1 MIGFYKL
8 YPEFNIF
15 IYKKFNN
22 NLLLNLSDKEIINH
36 YSELENKQKLL
47 SSIKE
52 FYLKYPNFDLIFFKI
67 INENLHFENN
77 IDYLVYYHYIE
88 NKEDFVY
95 NIESYYKKYNIDII
109 FLKLFYNE
117 FTGKNDIDIIKKI
130 YNNIDDYIISNDSFT
145 KKYPNFNL
153 IIYKKFNKDI
163 NLKNDIKYKSYWYYN
178 HKNIDNIIYSLN
190 TIINK
195 FPDFNSDLFK
205 FLYNIE
211 NNNIDEQLLDNLIL
225 NNSNIIYSYETFIK
239 NIDDFKFD
247 LFKKHNYFCKKMD
260 KDEIIAFYLK
270 NINKISYI
278 YSIKFFSIKYPLFNI
293 DDYIFFN
300 DKYQD
305 DSNNIF
311 NNFNI
316 LKNKDS
322 LIVSIKDFYNKYKNF
337 DINIYK
343 SLLNIKYNIFFKN
356 DYEYIYH
363 WYTNNKN
370 KYYDDYLN
378 DFYNLYDDFDINIYK
393 YFNKISN
400 NNNINILFDFENKI
414 NNDQSIIYSKLS
426 FYKKFSDFNKNIYIS
441 YNNLNN
447 YTEDE
452 LIIHFH
458 NIGLKENLIYNESY
472 NNINIKNNF
481 NIKIYKN
488 LNKDIEKLN
497 EKELIVHY
505 FKNASKEGRIYSVE
519 SFYNVYPDYNFNI
532 KSKKYNFHLF
542 IDNNNLNKISEEEKI
557 IYFMN
562 IGIYNYLKK
571 KNKNIVGRDIV
582 NNIYEVLI
590 DLKNIHHKN
599 KLEKGI
605 SLIIRA
611 KNEELNIKHCIESV
625 VDLVDEI
632 ICVDNNSTDNTLNLM
647 KFYESKYQNIRV
659 YQYNIN
665 VSKVGLEHKNAL
677 SNKNKNTLSTFYNW
691 CLSKTTRYNIF
702 KWDADFI
709 CIKNNFIQL
718 VNKYNLR
725 NRDDKFAIWFTGKTL
740 FENNSK
746 IYLNYNSFYN
756 EFRIF
761 SYKNNFQWY
770 DGNTCEYTDPY
781 IESCSND
788 LKYRY
793 EHPLFY
799 EIKRTSIDE
808 FKERSS
814 LIDSRDINDLNI
826 LNNLKDNKDNIN
838 LFELNNNI
846 INFDKRIIIY
856 TPSLTFGG
864 GNQFIINIYTFYKSF
879 GFKVIIVP
887 ESNNRSYNDKKYN
900 IILEEDITNLNN
912 FNFVYIKKFNPDFII
927 FNSTIPFKNNEIQQ
941 LSSLTKIFF
950 VTHSDV
956 AYSNYFIEKYNKYF
970 YKIIT
975 VNDYT
980 INKLT
985 KLLNINKNKFVKIIN
1000 YVTMKPQNTEYINI
1014 KNKKFGLI
1022 SRLSE
1027 DKNLPMFILSLID
1040 VFKKY
1045 PNYKCYLIGTHTK
1058 YYDEYLQDIIK
1069 INNLKKNIVFEG
1081 YQNNVSKY
1089 YEMFDFVILPS
1100 VSEGASYNIIES
1112 MNYGL
1117 PVLCSDVGGNHELIR
1132 DEINGLLFE
1141 YSNIKKF
1148 EEKNIYI
1155 TNYNNQLSN
1164 IGYIVNND
1172 TFNNKYINKSIF
1184 NKTEVIVPYN
1194 VICNKNDCTNCKNCE
1209 YINNSTK
1216 IFNSNMNNITVSI
1229 IKMIEMSNEEIK
1241 NINYN
1246 NKLFIKMSFN
1256 ENIYMNQLL
1265 NFFK

>member
-1 MIGFYKL
+1 MEGFYKL

-22 NLLLNLSDKEIINH
+22 NLLLHLSDKEIINH
-36 YSELENKQKLL
+36 YSTLGNEQKLL

-52 FYLKYPNFDLIFFKI
+52 FYLIYPNFDLIFFKT
-67 INENLHFENN
+67 INQNLLFENN
-77 IDYLVYYHYIE
+77 IDYLLYYHHSE

-95 NIESYYKKYNIDII
+95 NVDLYIKKHNIDII
-109 FLKLFYNE
+109 FLKVFYNE
-117 FTGKNDIDIIKKI
+117 FACKNDIDIIKKI
-130 YNNIDDYIISNDSFT
+130 DSNMNDYIISNNSFS
-145 KKYPNFNL
+145 KKFPDFNL

-163 NLKNDIKYKSYWYYN
+163 ILNNDIKYKSYWYYN
-178 HKNIDNIIYSLN
+178 HKNINNIIYSIN

-195 FPDFNSDLFK
+195 YHDFNSDLFK
-205 FLYNIE
+205 NLYIE
-211 NNNIDEQLLDNLIL
+211 NNNNIDEQLLDNLLL
-225 NNSNIIYSYETFIK
+225 NNGNVIYSYDTFLK
-239 NIDDFKFD
+239 NIDDFNFD
-247 LFKKHNYFCKKMD
+247 FFKKHNNYCKNMN
-260 KDEIIAFYLK
+260 KDEIISFYTK
-270 NINKISYI
+270 NISKISYI

-293 DDYIFFN
+293 QDFIFFN
-300 DKYQD
+300 NKYQD
-305 DSNNIF
+305 DNNNIF
-311 NNFNI
+311 NNFNT
-316 LKNKDS
+316 LKDKECQIIS
-322 LIVSIKDFYNKYKNF
+322 VKDFYNKYKNF
-337 DINIYK
+337 NINIYK
-343 SLLNIKYNIFFKN
+343 SLLNIKYNIYFKN
-356 DYEYIYH
+356 DDEYIYD
-363 WYTNNKN
+363 WYSNNKD

-378 DFYNLYDDFDINIYK
+378 DFYNLYHDFDINIYK

-400 NNNINILFDFENKI
+400 NNNINIFFDFENKI
-414 NNDQSIIYSKLS
+414 SNNENIIYSKSS
-426 FYKKFSDFNKNIYIS
+426 FYKKFSNFNKDTYIS
-441 YNNLNN
+441 YNNLNK

-472 NNINIKNNF
+472 NDIKINF

-505 FKNASKEGRIYSVE
+505 LKNASKEGRIYSLE
-519 SFYNVYPDYNFNI
+519 SFYRVYPDYNFDI

-542 IDNNNLNKISEEEKI
+542 IDNNNLHKIAEEDKI

-562 IGIYNYLKK
+562 FGIYNYFKK
-571 KNKNIVGRDIV
+571 KNNNIVGRDIV

-590 DLKNIHHKN
+590 DLKNIHKN

-611 KNEELNIKHCIESV
+611 KNEELNIKYCIESV

-632 ICVDNNSTDNTLNLM
+632 ICVDNNSTDNTLSLM

-659 YQYNIN
+659 YQYKIN
-665 VSKVGLEHKNAL
+665 VSKVGIEHKDAL
-677 SNKNKNTLSTFYNW
+677 VNKNKNTLSTFYNW
-691 CLSKTTRYNIF
+691 CLSKTTKYNIF

-709 CIKNNFIQL
+709 CIRNNFIQL

-746 IYLNYNSFYN
+746 VYLNYNSFYN
-756 EFRIF
+756 EYRIF

-770 DGNTCEYTDPY
+770 DGYTCEYTDPY
-781 IESCSND
+781 IQSCNND
-788 LKYRY
+788 LKYKY

-799 EIKRTSIDE
+799 EIKRTSVDE

-826 LNNLKDNKDNIN
+826 LNNLKDNNTNVN
-838 LFELNNNI
+838 LLKLTNNI
-846 INFDKRIIIY
+846 INIDRRIIIY
-856 TPSLTFGG
+856 TPSLAFGG
-864 GNQFIINIYTFYKSF
+864 GNQFIINIYTFYKSL
-879 GFKVIIVP
+879 GFKVLIIP
-887 ESNNRSYNDKKYN
+887 ENNNDFDKKYN
-900 IILEEDITNLNN
+900 IIVEEDITNLNN
-912 FNFVYIKKFNPDFII
+912 FNLHYIKKFNPDFII
-927 FNSTIPFKNNEIQQ
+927 FNSIIPFKNNEIEQ

-956 AYSNYFIEKYNKYF
+956 AYSNYFIEKYSKYF

-985 KLLNINKNKFVKIIN
+985 KLLSINKNKFIKIIN
-1000 YVTMKPQNTEYINI
+1000 YVSMKPPSNEYINI

-1022 SRLSE
+1022 SRFSE
-1027 DKNLPMFILSLID
+1027 DKNLPMFILSLIN

-1045 PNYKCYLIGTHTK
+1045 PNYKCYFVGTHTK
-1058 YYDEYLQDIIK
+1058 YYDEYLKDIVK
-1069 INNLKKNIVFEG
+1069 INNLKKNIIFEG
-1081 YQNNVSKY
+1081 YQNNVTKY
-1089 YEMFDFVILPS
+1089 YEMFDFIVLPS

-1117 PVLCSDVGGNHELIR
+1117 PVVCSDVGGNHELIR
-1132 DEINGLLFE
+1132 DEMNGLLFE

-1164 IGYIVNND
+1164 IGYIVND
-1172 TFNNKYINKSIF
+1172 TTFNNKYINKSIF
-1184 NKTEVIVPYN
+1184 NKTDVILPHN
-1194 VICNKNDCTNCKNCE
+1194 VICNKNGCINCKNCE
-1209 YINNSTK
+1209 YISKSNE
-1216 IFNSNMNNITVSI
+1216 IFINNMNNISVSI
-1229 IKMIEMSNEEIK
+1229 IKMIEMHNEEIK

-1246 NKLFIKMSFN
+1246 NKLFIQNSFN

-1265 NFFK
+1265 DFFK

>member
-1 MIGFYKL
+1 MEGFYKL

-22 NLLLNLSDKEIINH
+22 NLLLNLSDKEIVNH
-36 YSELENKQKLL
+36 YLELGNEQKLL

-52 FYLKYPNFDLIFFKI
+52 FYLKYPHFDLIFFKI
-67 INENLHFENN
+67 INNNLLFENN

-95 NIESYYKKYNIDII
+95 NVEAYLKKYNIDII

-130 YNNIDDYIISNDSFT
+130 DSNINDYIISNNLFV
-145 KKYPNFNL
+145 KKFPDFNL
-153 IIYKKFNKDI
+153 KIYKKFNKDI
-163 NLKNDIKYKSYWYYN
+163 ILNNDIKYKSYWYYN
-178 HKNIDNIIYSLN
+178 HKDINSIIYSLN

-195 FPDFNSDLFK
+195 FPDFNSDLFV

-211 NNNIDEQLLDNLIL
+211 NNNINDSLLDNLIL
-225 NNSNIIYSYETFIK
+225 NNNIIYSYDTFLK
-239 NIDDFKFD
+239 NIDDFNFD
-247 LFKKHNYFCKKMD
+247 FFRKHNYYCKNMN
-260 KDEIIAFYLK
+260 KDEIISFYLK
-270 NINKISYI
+270 HIRKISYI

-293 DDYIFFN
+293 QDFKFFN
-300 DKYQD
+300 NKSQD

-311 NNFNI
+311 NNFNT
-316 LKNKDS
+316 LKDKDS
-322 LIVSIKDFYNKYKNF
+322 LIISVKDFYNKYKNF
-337 DINIYK
+337 NINIYK
-343 SLLNIKYNIFFKN
+343 SLLNIKYNIYFKSDN
-356 DYEYIYH
+356 EYIYH
-363 WYTNNKN
+363 WYNNNKD
-370 KYYDDYLN
+370 KYYEDYLN
-378 DFYNLYDDFDINIYK
+378 DFYNLYNDFDINIYK
-393 YFNKISN
+393 YFNNITN

-414 NNDQSIIYSKLS
+414 SNDENIIYSKLS
-426 FYKKFSDFNKNIYIS
+426 FYKKFSNFNKNIYTS

-472 NNINIKNNF
+472 NDIKNNF

-505 FKNASKEGRIYSVE
+505 LKNASKEGRIYSIE
-519 SFYNVYPDYNFNI
+519 SFYSVYPDYNFDI

-542 IDNNNLNKISEEEKI
+542 IDDNNLHKISEEEKI

-562 IGIYNYLKK
+562 DGIYNYLKK

-611 KNEELNIKHCIESV
+611 KNEELNIKNCIDSV

-632 ICVDNNSTDNTLNLM
+632 ICVDNNSTDNTLSLM

-659 YQYNIN
+659 YQYKIN
-665 VSKVGLEHKNAL
+665 VSKVGVEHKDAIT
-677 SNKNKNTLSTFYNW
+677 NKNKNTLGAFYNW
-691 CLSKTTRYNIF
+691 CLSKTTKYNIF

-709 CIKNNFIQL
+709 CIRNNFIQL
-718 VNKYNLR
+718 VNKYNLK

-740 FENNSK
+740 FENNNK

-756 EFRIF
+756 EYRIF

-788 LKYRY
+788 LKYKY

-826 LNNLKDNKDNIN
+826 LNNLKDNKNNIN
-838 LFELNNNI
+838 LLQLTNNI
-846 INFDKRIIIY
+846 INNDKKIIIY

-879 GFKVIIVP
+879 GFKVLIIP
-887 ESNNRSYNDKKYN
+887 ENNNNSNNDKKYN
-900 IILEEDITNLNN
+900 IIVEEDINNLNN
-912 FNFVYIKKFNPDFII
+912 FNLPYIKKINPDFII

-956 AYSNYFIEKYNKYF
+956 AYSNYFIEQYSKYF

-985 KLLNINKNKFVKIIN
+985 KLLNINKNKFIKIIN
-1000 YVTMKPQNTEYINI
+1000 YVTIKSSNNEYINI

-1022 SRLSE
+1022 SRFSE
-1027 DKNLPMFILSLID
+1027 DKNLPMFILSLIN

-1045 PNYKCYLIGTHTK
+1045 PNYKCYLVGTHTK
-1058 YYDEYLQDIIK
+1058 YYDEYLKDIVK
-1069 INNLKKNIVFEG
+1069 INNLKKNIIFEG
-1081 YQNNVSKY
+1081 YQNNVTKY
-1089 YEMFDFVILPS
+1089 YEMFDFIVLPS

-1117 PVLCSDVGGNHELIR
+1117 PVVCSDVGGNHELVR
-1132 DEINGLLFE
+1132 NKINGLLFE

-1164 IGYIVNND
+1164 IGYIIND
-1172 TFNNKYINKSIF
+1172 DNFNNKYINKSIF
-1184 NKTEVIVPYN
+1184 NKIEVIVPN
-1194 VICNKNDCTNCKNCE
+1194 NLICNKNGCINCKNCE
-1209 YINNSTK
+1209 YINNSNE
-1216 IFNSNMNNITVSI
+1216 IFNSNMNNISASI
-1229 IKMIEMSNEEIK
+1229 IKMIEMSDEEIK
-1241 NINYN
+1241 NINYK
-1246 NKLFIKMSFN
+1246 NKLFINNSFN

-1265 NFFK
+1265 DLFK